1 MIAGTEIGIGS
12 EFVGYRIDELI
23 GRGGMGVVYRAF
35 DLRLKRTVALKLLAP
50 ELALDERFRERFAR
64 ETELAISLEHPNVV
78 PIHDA
83 GDVAG
88 RLYLAMRLVAGT
100 DLRKLLRTEGALEPS
115 RALALCRQVANA
127 LDAAHAKGLVHRD
140 VKPSNILLDEAE
152 HVYLADFGLTRR
164 LEEKGA
170 RTGEGRSV
178 GTPAYLAPRAD
189 RGRTRRRAR
198 RRLLAR
204 VCPLRMPHRRGA
216 VRPRLSAGGRMGAPR
231 GGATERE

>member
-1 MIAGTEIGIGS
+1 MDAVIAGAEIGIGS

-35 DLRLKRTVALKLLAP
+35 DLRLKRTVALKMMAP
-50 ELALDERFRERFAR
+50 ELSLDARFRERFAR

-83 GDVAG
+83 GDIDG

-100 DLRKLLRTEGALEPS
+100 DLRTLLRAEGALEPS
-115 RALALCRQVANA
+115 RALAICRQVASA

-152 HVYLADFGLTRR
+152 HAISPTSAYQASR
-164 LEEKGA
+164 
-170 RTGEGRSV
+170 GEGRS
-178 GTPAYLAPRAD
+178 
-189 RGRTRRRAR
+189 
-198 RRLLAR
+198 
-204 VCPLRMPHRRGA
+204 
-216 VRPRLSAGGRMGAPR
+216 GGRRSLGRDACIPR
-231 GGATERE
+231 P